1 MAIEAITT
9 LPSGAHKLR
18 LIFFCLACAR
28 RRCWRGAM
36 LEKGVA
42 IMVIG
47 ARRRSLE
54 SLKR

>member
-18 LIFFCLACAR
+18 LIFFLR
-28 RRCWRGAM
+28 RLRGAAM